1 MESEARQSM
10 PPAYN
15 LHALCHAIKK
25 AQGVETYAPALL
37 ATDVGV
43 AACHQH
49 ADDQFLVDV
58 HQVGLGVAPNR
69 ATPLRYC
76 SVGTLDDLGVHAPD
90 TAVRLLVVRIAR
102 RPIAN
107 QLIGTSQAA
116 KARNVGLDRRHA
128 GSLRNDITRQHASF
142 FKELLELVKQFLA
155 AAAIGAPA
163 RMSRANP
170 VQATTA
176 CHSNAGRS
184 AGP

>member
-25 AQGVETYAPALL
+25 AQEVKTNAPALL

-43 AACHQH
+43 AACHQY

-58 HQVGLGVAPNR
+58 HQVCLGVAPNR
-69 ATPLRYC
+69 AAPLGYC
-76 SVGTLDDLGVHAPD
+76 RMSAFDDLRVHAPD
-90 TAVRLLVVRIAR
+90 AAIRLLMVRIAS
-102 RPIAN
+102 RPVAN
-107 QLIGTSQAA
+107 QLIGTSQAT
-116 KARNVGLDRRHA
+116 KARNVGLDRGHA

-142 FKELLELVKQFLA
+142 LKKLLELVKQFLA

-163 RMSRANP
+163 RMSTANP
-170 VQATTA
+170 VQATVA

-184 AGP
+184 AVP